1 MSDLIDKYDIG
12 GVLDRFEERYGIN
25 YLKSDRYPG
34 RLEDY
39 MDQDDP
45 DRAVMIAFRD
55 ELENGDR
62 KRLESEAF
70 NRELMDAMYEDQTID
85 GLSDIMGIDRDQ
97 MKKYFMTH
105 KMMNFHRKNMRDKAN
120 QVVVLENHSHLSYLR
135 SDKAVAQKLG
145 LSLEEVR
152 NVLSQR
158 HQPPRLIHGVLIKRR
173 LWYEAD
179 GGFD

>member
-1 MSDLIDKYDIG
+1 MSNLIGKYDIG
-12 GVLDRFEERYGIN
+12 GVLDRFRARYGER
-25 YLKSDRYPG
+25 YLKSDSFQG
-34 RLEDY
+34 HLEDY
-39 MDQDDP
+39 MDPDDP
-45 DRAVMIAFRD
+45 DRELMIMFRD

-70 NRELMDAMYEDQTID
+70 NRELMGAMYEDQTID

-120 QVVVLENHSHLSYLR
+120 QVVVLENRSHLSYLR
-135 SDKAVAQKLG
+135 SDKAVVQKLG